1 MNRML
6 PVIALALSLST
17 GWWGT
22 IVHATASALGFYPQ
36 ASIEHSVP
44 PPPPPDGSTT
54 QSGCSW
60 DPLGCPEG

>member
-6 PVIALALSLST
+6 PVIALALSLSS

-22 IVHATASALGFYPQ
+22 VVRATAEALGFSVQ
-36 ASIEHSVP
+36 AAVEQP
-44 PPPPPDGSTT
+44 TPPPPPDSSTT

-60 DPLGCPEG
+60 DPLGCPNG